1 LTGAIAMENE
11 SEETSFEQLMDKLEE
26 CVARLEKGGLSLIVA
41 TEVYEEGMAIAAE
54 AGRRLSETELRVTNI
69 KAKYQEMVERSE
81 DVIKDEHEEDI

>member
-1 LTGAIAMENE
+1 MENE
-11 SEETSFEQLMDKLEE
+11 SQETSFEQLMNKLEE
-26 CVARLEKGGLSLIVA
+26 CVSRLEKGGLSLILA

-54 AGRRLSETELRVTNI
+54 AGRRLSETEVRVTNI

>member
-1 LTGAIAMENE
+1 MENE

-26 CVARLEKGGLSLIVA
+26 CVARLEKGGLSLNVA